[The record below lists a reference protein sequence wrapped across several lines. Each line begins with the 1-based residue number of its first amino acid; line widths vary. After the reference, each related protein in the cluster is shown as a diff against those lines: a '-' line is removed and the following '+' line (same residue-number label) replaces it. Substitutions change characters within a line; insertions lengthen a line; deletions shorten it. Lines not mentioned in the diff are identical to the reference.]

1 MNLEYEKMIRQKKS
15 FKAELKNLKIEKM
28 KKEEQKKIR
37 LKKASSIKI

>member
-1 MNLEYEKMIRQKKS
+1 MIRQKKS

-28 KKEEQKKIR
+28 KKEEHKKIR

>member
-1 MNLEYEKMIRQKKS
+1 MIRQKKS